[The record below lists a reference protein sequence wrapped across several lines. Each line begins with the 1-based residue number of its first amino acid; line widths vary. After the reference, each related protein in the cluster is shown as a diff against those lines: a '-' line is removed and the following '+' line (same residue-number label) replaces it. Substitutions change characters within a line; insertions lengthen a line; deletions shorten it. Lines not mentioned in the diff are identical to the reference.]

1 MVWVG
6 IGHDGRTQLKI
17 VQGPLNAVK
26 YKDDIHD
33 SIVLSFLQQRNVDHV
48 FQHDNA
54 RCHVARVCQEFPNQN
69 HIRVL
74 PSPTLSPDLSPI
86 WSTLG
91 RGVRHRKNTPETLQE
106 LRDTLVHE

>member
-1 MVWVG
+1 MLKDMIKFSLLQKGQNDRIMNIVFVFYG
-6 IGHDGRTQLKI
+6 IQWS
-17 VQGPLNAVK
+17 LNNFE
-26 YKDDIHD
+26 
-33 SIVLSFLQQRNVDHV
+33 LSATIMTNSR
-48 FQHDNA
+48 
-54 RCHVARVCQEFPNQN
+54 FPNQN